1 MLSNFENPLA
11 MNPPALDLLDLLL
24 RAATATLNC
33 LMAAQF
39 ARLRPWRTA
48 NVAGALFGA
57 AIASYALISS
67 PQLSQAMG
75 AVREPLIFLAAF
87 TTALFW
93 LFALALFRDDL
104 QWRWSYATPF
114 LLLLL
119 FYLLRRGLGER
130 TIGTLGHQVT
140 VVVLLLHVLSI
151 AVREFQ
157 NDLMDSRRRF
167 RLAVALVL
175 PAVGLVIA
183 AAETYALFRPLPG
196 WLGLLQ
202 ASALLVLAGAFA
214 LWLTA
219 IKPDILAM
227 TQPSAPRLR
236 PETLTAAESIEL
248 DRLQAAIAGGICLE
262 TELSLATLA
271 ARLKLPEHRL
281 RRLINKGLGY
291 RNFSAFLNDHR
302 VTHAKCILADPAKS
316 REQIVA
322 VAFELGY
329 ASLAP
334 FNRAFRG
341 STGMTPSE
349 YRAQALARVVDSRNS

>member
-1 MLSNFENPLA
+1 
-11 MNPPALDLLDLLL
+11 MNAPAIDLLEPLL
-24 RAATATLNC
+24 RAATATLSC

-39 ARLRPWRTA
+39 ARLRPWRVG
-48 NVAGALFGA
+48 NVAGILFGT
-57 AIASYALISS
+57 AIAAYAIVSS
-67 PQLSQAMG
+67 PQLSQALG
-75 AVREPLIFLAAF
+75 TVRGPLIFLATFTAAF
-87 TTALFW
+87 FW

-104 QWRWSYATPF
+104 RWRWSYATPF

-119 FYLLRRGLGER
+119 FYVLRQGLGER
-130 TIGTLGHQVT
+130 TVATLGHQVT

-151 AVREFQ
+151 AVRDFQ

-183 AAETYALFRPLPG
+183 AAETYALFRQLPG
-196 WLGLLQ
+196 WIGLLQ
-202 ASALLVLAGAFA
+202 VSALLALAGAFA

-219 IKPDILAM
+219 IKPDIM
-227 TQPSAPRLR
+227 TQSDPPRQR
-236 PETLTAAESIEL
+236 PEMLSAAEAIEL
-248 DRLQAAIAGGICLE
+248 ERLQATIAGGICLE
-262 TELSLATLA
+262 PELSLGALA

-291 RNFSAFLNDHR
+291 RNFAAFLNDHR
-302 VTHAKCILADPAKS
+302 VTHAKRILADPANS

-322 VAFELGY
+322 VAFDLGY

-334 FNRAFRG
+334 FNRAFRQ

-349 YRAQALARVVDSRNS
+349 YRAQALARIVDTRNS

>member
-1 MLSNFENPLA
+1 
-11 MNPPALDLLDLLL
+11 MNLPALDLLDLLL
-24 RAATATLNC
+24 RAATATLSC

-39 ARLRPWRTA
+39 ARLRPWRIT

-57 AIASYALISS
+57 AVASYALISS
-67 PQLSQAMG
+67 PQLSQALG
-75 AVREPLIFLAAF
+75 AGREPLIFLATF
-87 TTALFW
+87 TAASFW

-104 QWRWSYATPF
+104 RWRWSYATPF
-114 LLLLL
+114 LVLLL
-119 FYLLRRGLGER
+119 FYMTRRGLGEQLW
-130 TIGTLGHQVT
+130 TVGMLGHQVT
-140 VVVLLLHVLSI
+140 VAVLLLHVLSI

-183 AAETYALFRPLPG
+183 AAETYALFRPLPDRI
-196 WLGLLQ
+196 GLLQ
-202 ASALLVLAGAFA
+202 AFALLALAGPFA

-219 IKPDILAM
+219 IKPDIMAM
-227 TQPSAPRLR
+227 TQPGAPRLR

-248 DRLQAAIAGGICLE
+248 ERLRAAIVGGICLE

-291 RNFSAFLNDHR
+291 RNFAAFLNDHR
-302 VTHAKCILADPAKS
+302 VTHAKRILADPAKS

-334 FNRAFRG
+334 FNRAFREA
-341 STGMTPSE
+341 TGMTPSE

>member
-1 MLSNFENPLA
+1 M
-11 MNPPALDLLDLLL
+11 L
-24 RAATATLNC
+24 RAATATLSC

-39 ARLRPWRTA
+39 ARLRPWRVG

-57 AIASYALISS
+57 AIATYAIISS
-67 PQLSQAMG
+67 PQLSQALG
-75 AVREPLIFLAAF
+75 AVREPAIFLAAF
-87 TTALFW
+87 TTAFFW

-119 FYLLRRGLGER
+119 FYILRRGLGER
-130 TIGTLGHQVT
+130 TLGTLGHQVT

-183 AAETYALFRPLPG
+183 AAETYALFRSLPG

-219 IKPDILAM
+219 IKPDIMA
-227 TQPSAPRLR
+227 QSDAPRQR
-236 PETLTAAESIEL
+236 PEMLSAAEAIEL
-248 DRLQAAIAGGICLE
+248 DRLQVAIAGGICLE
-262 TELSLATLA
+262 PELSLGALA

-291 RNFSAFLNDHR
+291 RNFAAFLNDHR
-302 VTHAKCILADPAKS
+302 VAHAKRILADPANS

-334 FNRAFRG
+334 FNRAFRQ

-349 YRAQALARVVDSRNS
+349 YRAQALGKIVESRNS

>member
-1 MLSNFENPLA
+1 MRLFRARICRRPLG
-11 MNPPALDLLDLLL
+11 N
-24 RAATATLNC
+24 
-33 LMAAQF
+33 
-39 ARLRPWRTA
+39 
-48 NVAGALFGA
+48 
-57 AIASYALISS
+57 
-67 PQLSQAMG
+67 
-75 AVREPLIFLAAF
+75 VREPLIFLATFTAAF
-87 TTALFW
+87 FW

-119 FYLLRRGLGER
+119 FYILRRGLGER
-130 TIGTLGHQVT
+130 TVGTLGHQVT

-157 NDLMDSRRRF
+157 NDLVDLRRRF

-196 WLGLLQ
+196 WIGLLQ
-202 ASALLVLAGAFA
+202 ASALLALAGPFA

-219 IKPDILAM
+219 IKPDIVA
-227 TQPSAPRLR
+227 QPGAPRRR
-236 PETLTAAESIEL
+236 PETLSAAESIEL
-248 DRLQAAIAGGICLE
+248 ERLQAAIAGGICLE

-291 RNFSAFLNDHR
+291 RNFAAFLNDHR
-302 VTHAKCILADPAKS
+302 VTHAKRILADPANS

-329 ASLAP
+329 ASLAS
-334 FNRAFRG
+334 FNRAFRQA
-341 STGMTPSE
+341 TGMTPSE
-349 YRAQALARVVDSRNS
+349 FRAQALAKIIDSRNS

>member
-1 MLSNFENPLA
+1 MSA
-11 MNPPALDLLDLLL
+11 PAFDLLEPLL
-24 RAATATLNC
+24 RAATATLSC

-39 ARLRPWRTA
+39 VRLRPLRIA
-48 NVAGALFGA
+48 NLAGALFGA
-57 AIASYALISS
+57 AIASYAIVSS
-67 PQLSQAMG
+67 PQLSQALG
-75 AVREPLIFLAAF
+75 AIRGPLIFLAAF
-87 TTALFW
+87 TTGFFW

-114 LLLLL
+114 FLLLL
-119 FYLLRRGLGER
+119 FYILRRELGQELR
-130 TIGTLGHQVT
+130 TVGTLGHQVT
-140 VVVLLLHVLSI
+140 VVALLLHVLSI

-183 AAETYALFRPLPG
+183 AAETYLLFRPLPG
-196 WLGLLQ
+196 WIGLLQ
-202 ASALLVLAGAFA
+202 ASALLVLAGPFA

-219 IKPDILAM
+219 IKPDIMA
-227 TQPSAPRLR
+227 QPGAPRQR
-236 PETLTAAESIEL
+236 PETLSAAESIEL
-248 DRLQAAIAGGICLE
+248 HRLQAAIAGGICLE
-262 TELSLATLA
+262 ADVSLATLA

-291 RNFSAFLNDHR
+291 RNFAAFLNDHR
-302 VTHAKCILADPAKS
+302 VTHAKRILADPANS
-316 REQIVA
+316 RAQIVA

-334 FNRAFRG
+334 FNRAFRQ

-349 YRAQALARVVDSRNS
+349 YRVKALAEVIESRNS

>member
-1 MLSNFENPLA
+1 MIA
-11 MNPPALDLLDLLL
+11 PAFDLLDPLL
-24 RAATATLNC
+24 RAATATLSC
-33 LMAAQF
+33 LMAVQL
-39 ARLRPWRTA
+39 ARLRPWRIA
-48 NVAGALFGA
+48 NVAGGLFCA

-67 PQLSQAMG
+67 PRLAQALG
-75 AVREPLIFLAAF
+75 AACEPLIFLAAF
-87 TTALFW
+87 ATAFFW
-93 LFALALFRDDL
+93 LFALALFRDTL
-104 QWRWSYATPF
+104 QWRWSFAAPF

-119 FYLLRRGLGER
+119 FYLLRRGIGGELR
-130 TIGTLGHQVT
+130 TVGSLGHQVT

-151 AVREFQ
+151 AVRDFQ
-157 NDLMDSRRRF
+157 NDLMDKRRRF

-196 WLGLLQ
+196 WIGLLQ
-202 ASALLVLAGAFA
+202 AAALLAVAVPFA
-214 LWLTA
+214 LWLTT
-219 IKPDILAM
+219 IEPDIMA
-227 TQPSAPRLR
+227 QPGAPSQR
-236 PETLTAAESIEL
+236 PETLSAAESIEL
-248 DRLQAAIAGGICLE
+248 ERLRAAIAGGICLE
-262 TELSLATLA
+262 PELSLGALA

-291 RNFSAFLNDHR
+291 RNFASFLNDHR
-302 VTHAKCILADPAKS
+302 VTQAKRILGDPENA

-334 FNRAFRG
+334 FNRAFRQ

-349 YRAQALARVVDSRNS
+349 YRAQALAKVIESRNS

>member
-1 MLSNFENPLA
+1 
-11 MNPPALDLLDLLL
+11 
-24 RAATATLNC
+24 
-33 LMAAQF
+33 MAAQF
-39 ARLRPWRTA
+39 ARLRPWRVGNA
-48 NVAGALFGA
+48 AGTLFGA
-57 AIASYALISS
+57 AIATYAIISS

-75 AVREPLIFLAAF
+75 SVREPLIFLATFTAAF
-87 TTALFW
+87 FW

-114 LLLLL
+114 LLMLL
-119 FYLLRRGLGER
+119 FYFLRRGLGER
-130 TIGTLGHQVT
+130 TVGALGHQVT
-140 VVVLLLHVLSI
+140 VAILLLHVLSI
-151 AVREFQ
+151 AVRDFQ

-183 AAETYALFRPLPG
+183 AAETYALFGQLPD
-196 WLGLLQ
+196 WIGLLQ
-202 ASALLVLAGAFA
+202 AFALLAVAGPFA

-219 IKPDILAM
+219 IKPDLMA
-227 TQPSAPRLR
+227 QSDAPRQR
-236 PETLTAAESIEL
+236 PEMLSAAEAIEL
-248 DRLQAAIAGGICLE
+248 ERLQAAISGGICLE
-262 TELSLATLA
+262 PDLSLGALA

-291 RNFSAFLNDHR
+291 RNFAAFLNDHR
-302 VTHAKCILADPAKS
+302 VTHAKRVLADPANS

-334 FNRAFRG
+334 FNRAFRQ

-349 YRAQALARVVDSRNS
+349 YRAQALAKIVDSRNS

>member
-1 MLSNFENPLA
+1 
-11 MNPPALDLLDLLL
+11 
-24 RAATATLNC
+24 
-33 LMAAQF
+33 MAAQF
-39 ARLRPWRTA
+39 ARLRPWRVG
-48 NVAGALFGA
+48 NVAGILFGA
-57 AIASYALISS
+57 AIATYAIISS
-67 PQLSQAMG
+67 PHLSQAMG
-75 AVREPLIFLAAF
+75 AVRESLIFFATFTAAF
-87 TTALFW
+87 FW

-104 QWRWSYATPF
+104 QWRWSHATPF

-119 FYLLRRGLGER
+119 FYILRWGLGER

-183 AAETYALFRPLPG
+183 TAETYALFRQLPG
-196 WLGLLQ
+196 WIGLLQ
-202 ASALLVLAGAFA
+202 ASALLALAGAFA

-219 IKPDILAM
+219 IKPDIL
-227 TQPSAPRLR
+227 TQSDVPRQR
-236 PETLTAAESIEL
+236 PEVLSAAEAIEL
-248 DRLQAAIAGGICLE
+248 DRLKAAIAGGICLE
-262 TELSLATLA
+262 PELSLGTLA

-291 RNFSAFLNDHR
+291 RNFAAFLNDHR
-302 VTHAKCILADPAKS
+302 VTRAKRILADPAHS

-334 FNRAFRG
+334 FNRAFRQ

-349 YRAQALARVVDSRNS
+349 YRAQALAKIVDSRNS

>member
-1 MLSNFENPLA
+1 
-11 MNPPALDLLDLLL
+11 MNLPALDLLDLLL
-24 RAATATLNC
+24 RAATATLSG

-39 ARLRPWRTA
+39 TRLRPWRIA
-48 NVAGALFGA
+48 NVAGALFGV

-67 PQLSQAMG
+67 PQLSQEMG
-75 AVREPLIFLAAF
+75 AVREPLILLAAF

-119 FYLLRRGLGER
+119 FYIIRRGVGEQLR
-130 TIGTLGHQVT
+130 TVGTLGHQVT

-167 RLAVALVL
+167 RLAIALVL

-183 AAETYALFRPLPG
+183 AAETFALFRPLPS
-196 WLGLLQ
+196 WIGLLQ
-202 ASALLVLAGAFA
+202 ASTLLALAGPFA

-219 IKPDILAM
+219 IKPDIIA
-227 TQPSAPRLR
+227 QPGAPKLR

-248 DRLQAAIAGGICLE
+248 ERLRVAIAGGICLE

-291 RNFSAFLNDHR
+291 RNFAAFLNDHR
-302 VTHAKCILADPAKS
+302 VTHAKRILADPTKS

-334 FNRAFRG
+334 FNRAFRE

-349 YRAQALARVVDSRNS
+349 YRAQALARVVDSRKS

>member
-1 MLSNFENPLA
+1 MGSG
-11 MNPPALDLLDLLL
+11 PA
-24 RAATATLNC
+24 
-33 LMAAQF
+33 
-39 ARLRPWRTA
+39 
-48 NVAGALFGA
+48 G
-57 AIASYALISS
+57 
-67 PQLSQAMG
+67 
-75 AVREPLIFLAAF
+75 
-87 TTALFW
+87 
-93 LFALALFRDDL
+93 
-104 QWRWSYATPF
+104 
-114 LLLLL
+114 
-119 FYLLRRGLGER
+119 
-130 TIGTLGHQVT
+130 GTLV
-140 VVVLLLHVLSI
+140 
-151 AVREFQ
+151 VREFQ

-227 TQPSAPRLR
+227 TQPGAPRLR

-262 TELSLATLA
+262 NELSLATLA

-291 RNFSAFLNDHR
+291 RNFAAFLNDHR
-302 VTHAKCILADPAKS
+302 VAHAKRILADPANS

-334 FNRAFRG
+334 FNRAFRQ
-341 STGMTPSE
+341 STSMTPSE
-349 YRAQALARVVDSRNS
+349 YRAQALGKIVGSRNS

>member
-1 MLSNFENPLA
+1 
-11 MNPPALDLLDLLL
+11 MNAPTIDLLEPLL
-24 RAATATLNC
+24 RAAAAALSC
-33 LMAAQF
+33 LVAAQF
-39 ARLRPWRTA
+39 ARLRPWRVG
-48 NVAGALFGA
+48 NVAGMLFGA
-57 AIASYALISS
+57 AVAAYAIVSS
-67 PQLSQAMG
+67 PQLSPATG
-75 AVREPLIFLAAF
+75 SVREPLILLATFTAAF
-87 TTALFW
+87 FW

-104 QWRWSYATPF
+104 QWQWSYATPF
-114 LLLLL
+114 LLLLS
-119 FYLLRRGLGER
+119 FYVLRRGLGER
-130 TIGTLGHQVT
+130 TVGTLGHQVT

-151 AVREFQ
+151 AVREFH

-196 WLGLLQ
+196 WTGLLQ
-202 ASALLVLAGAFA
+202 SSALLALAGAFA

-219 IKPDILAM
+219 IKPDIM
-227 TQPSAPRLR
+227 VQPDAPRQR
-236 PETLTAAESIEL
+236 PETLSAAEAIEL
-248 DRLQAAIAGGICLE
+248 ERLQAAIAGGICLE
-262 TELSLATLA
+262 PELSLGALA
-271 ARLKLPEHRL
+271 AKLKLPEHRL

-302 VTHAKCILADPAKS
+302 VTHAKRILADPANS

-334 FNRAFRG
+334 FNRAFRQ

-349 YRAQALARVVDSRNS
+349 YRAQALARIVDTRNS

>member
-1 MLSNFENPLA
+1 
-11 MNPPALDLLDLLL
+11 MNAPAFDLLESLL
-24 RAATATLNC
+24 RAAAATLSC
-33 LMAAQF
+33 LTAAQF
-39 ARLRPWRTA
+39 ARLRPWRVG
-48 NVAGALFGA
+48 NVAGILFGA
-57 AIASYALISS
+57 SIAAYATVSS
-67 PQLSQAMG
+67 PQLSQALG
-75 AVREPLIFLAAF
+75 TGREPLVFLAAF
-87 TTALFW
+87 TAAFFW

-104 QWRWSYATPF
+104 HWRWSYATPF

-119 FYLLRRGLGER
+119 FYVLRRGLGER
-130 TIGTLGHQVT
+130 TVGVLGHQVT

-167 RLAVALVL
+167 RLTVALVL

-183 AAETYALFRPLPG
+183 GAETYALFRQLPG
-196 WLGLLQ
+196 WIGLLQ
-202 ASALLVLAGAFA
+202 ASALLALAGAFA

-219 IKPDILAM
+219 IKPDIM
-227 TQPSAPRLR
+227 TQSDAPRQR
-236 PETLTAAESIEL
+236 PEMLTAAEAIEL
-248 DRLQAAIAGGICLE
+248 ERLRAAIAGGICLE
-262 TELSLATLA
+262 PELSLGALA

-281 RRLINKGLGY
+281 RRLINQGLGY

-302 VTHAKCILADPAKS
+302 VTHAKRILADPANS

-334 FNRAFRG
+334 FNRAFRQ

-349 YRAQALARVVDSRNS
+349 YRAQALARIVDTRNS

>member
-1 MLSNFENPLA
+1 
-11 MNPPALDLLDLLL
+11 
-24 RAATATLNC
+24 
-33 LMAAQF
+33 MAAQF
-39 ARLRPWRTA
+39 ARLRPLRIA

-57 AIASYALISS
+57 AIASYAIISS
-67 PQLSQAMG
+67 PQLSQALG

-87 TTALFW
+87 TAAFFW

-119 FYLLRRGLGER
+119 FYILRRGLGEQLR
-130 TIGTLGHQVT
+130 TVGTLGHQIT
-140 VVVLLLHVLSI
+140 VVVLLLHILSI

-157 NDLMDSRRRF
+157 NDLMNSRRRF

-183 AAETYALFRPLPG
+183 VAETYALFRPLPG
-196 WLGLLQ
+196 WIGLLH
-202 ASALLVLAGAFA
+202 ASALLAVTGPFA

-219 IKPDILAM
+219 IKPDIMA
-227 TQPSAPRLR
+227 QPGALRQR
-236 PETLTAAESIEL
+236 PETLSAAESIEL
-248 DRLQAAIAGGICLE
+248 ERVQAAIAGGVCLE
-262 TELSLATLA
+262 AELSLATLA
-271 ARLKLPEHRL
+271 AKLKLPEHRL

-291 RNFSAFLNDHR
+291 RNFAAFLNDHR
-302 VTHAKCILADPAKS
+302 VKHAKRILADPANS

-334 FNRAFRG
+334 FNRAFRQA
-341 STGMTPSE
+341 TGMTPSE
-349 YRAQALARVVDSRNS
+349 FRAQALAKIIDSRNS

>member
-1 MLSNFENPLA
+1 

-24 RAATATLNC
+24 RAATATLSG

-39 ARLRPWRTA
+39 ARLRPWRIA
-48 NVAGALFGA
+48 NVAGALFGV
-57 AIASYALISS
+57 AIGSYALISS
-67 PQLSQAMG
+67 LQLSQAMG

-87 TTALFW
+87 ATALFW

-119 FYLLRRGLGER
+119 LYIIRRGAGEQLR
-130 TIGTLGHQVT
+130 TVGTLGHQVT

-175 PAVGLVIA
+175 PAVGLIIA

-196 WLGLLQ
+196 WIGLLQ
-202 ASALLVLAGAFA
+202 ASALLALAGPFA
-214 LWLTA
+214 LWLTG

-227 TQPSAPRLR
+227 AQPGALRQR
-236 PETLTAAESIEL
+236 PETLSAAESIEL
-248 DRLQAAIAGGICLE
+248 ERLQAAIAGGICLE

-291 RNFSAFLNDHR
+291 RNFAAFLNDHR
-302 VTHAKCILADPAKS
+302 VTHAKRILADPAKS

-322 VAFELGY
+322 VAFDLGY

-334 FNRAFRG
+334 FNRAFRE

-349 YRAQALARVVDSRNS
+349 YRARSLAKLVDSRNS

>member
-1 MLSNFENPLA
+1 MNAPAFDMLEP
-11 MNPPALDLLDLLL
+11 LL
-24 RAATATLNC
+24 RAATATLSC

-39 ARLRPWRTA
+39 ARLQPWRVG
-48 NVAGALFGA
+48 NLAGALFGA
-57 AIASYALISS
+57 SIASYAIISS
-67 PQLSQAMG
+67 PQLSQALG
-75 AVREPLIFLAAF
+75 AVRGPLIFLAAF
-87 TTALFW
+87 ATPFFW
-93 LFALALFRDDL
+93 LFALALFRDTL
-104 QWRWSYATPF
+104 QWRWSFATPF

-119 FYLLRRGLGER
+119 FYIFRRGLGEHLR
-130 TIGTLGHQVT
+130 TVGTLGHQVT

-196 WLGLLQ
+196 WIGLLQ
-202 ASALLVLAGAFA
+202 AFALLAVAGPFA

-219 IKPDILAM
+219 IKPDIMA
-227 TQPSAPRLR
+227 QSDAPRRR
-236 PETLTAAESIEL
+236 PEMLSAAEAIEL
-248 DRLQAAIAGGICLE
+248 ERLQAAISGGICLE
-262 TELSLATLA
+262 PDLSLGALA

-281 RRLINKGLGY
+281 RRLINTGLGY
-291 RNFSAFLNDHR
+291 RNFAAFLNDHR
-302 VTHAKCILADPAKS
+302 VTHAKRILADPANS

-334 FNRAFRG
+334 FNRAFRQ

-349 YRAQALARVVDSRNS
+349 YRAQALAKIVDSRNS

>member
-1 MLSNFENPLA
+1 
-11 MNPPALDLLDLLL
+11 MNASAFDLLEPLL
-24 RAATATLNC
+24 RAATATLSC
-33 LMAAQF
+33 LMVAQF
-39 ARLRPWRTA
+39 ARLRPWRVGNA
-48 NVAGALFGA
+48 AGTLFGA
-57 AIASYALISS
+57 AIATYAIISS

-75 AVREPLIFLAAF
+75 MVREPLIFLAAF
-87 TTALFW
+87 TAAFFW

-119 FYLLRRGLGER
+119 FYILRRGLGER
-130 TIGTLGHQVT
+130 TVGTLGHQVT
-140 VVVLLLHVLSI
+140 VVILLLHVLSI

-183 AAETYALFRPLPG
+183 AAETYALFGQLPD
-196 WLGLLQ
+196 WIGLLQ
-202 ASALLVLAGAFA
+202 AFALLAVAGPFA

-219 IKPDILAM
+219 IKPDIMA
-227 TQPSAPRLR
+227 QSDAPRQR
-236 PETLTAAESIEL
+236 PEMLSAAEAIEL
-248 DRLQAAIAGGICLE
+248 ERLQAAISGGICLE
-262 TELSLATLA
+262 PDLSLGALA

-291 RNFSAFLNDHR
+291 RNFAAFLNDHR
-302 VTHAKCILADPAKS
+302 VTHAKRILADPAKS

-334 FNRAFRG
+334 FNRAFREA
-341 STGMTPSE
+341 TGMTPSE
-349 YRAQALARVVDSRNS
+349 YRNQALARVVDSRNS